1 MLAAINATDYGP
13 ESFAMKLRH
22 IFAKNISLGLVDNND
37 SDTEGEVKMEFF
49 GDQLLRIKYSDNLI
63 FYYTKK

>member
-1 MLAAINATDYGP
+1 
-13 ESFAMKLRH
+13 MKLRH

-49 GDQLLRIKYSDNLI
+49 TDQLLRIKYSDNLI

>member
-1 MLAAINATDYGP
+1 MLAAINATDYDAD
-13 ESFAMKLRH
+13 SFAMKLRH

-49 GDQLLRIKYSDNLI
+49 TDQLLRIKYSDNLI